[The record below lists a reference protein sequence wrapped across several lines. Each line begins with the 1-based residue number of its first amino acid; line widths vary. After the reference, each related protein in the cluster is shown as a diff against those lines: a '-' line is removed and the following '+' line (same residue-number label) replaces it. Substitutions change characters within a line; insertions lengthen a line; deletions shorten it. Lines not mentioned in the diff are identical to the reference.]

1 MPFWKHIPILRTILA
16 RKKCAILKEK
26 VRIGNN
32 EVSVRVY
39 INRKELEKIEKTL
52 SKKVEL
58 DIIGFKSDI
67 VEFYWPIMR
76 DVLQTDFFLQKC
88 ECLKKVHIMIVHS
101 GQVLSSDSSTA
112 LSDFFPLSIHIDT
125 MIGLIGGQ
133 RAGKDYETVLRTVL
147 VHEFFHF
154 FEMDSIQ
161 KWMLKILPPG
171 IKPSDLK
178 NPKIAKEVTIM
189 ALCNPE
195 NTVEQFIIDCRT
207 EGLSKFRHNVGEV
220 MVLDGKLLFEIIER
234 DLKSVSDYGIISF
247 LARYRKEKGYC
258 YHIGLYMCVIIA
270 ISLLDERKI
279 TQDLMIST
287 DNKKF
292 LPFNE
297 TVGLLRVHFKTLYI
311 SGFTEKLMYEEIL
324 RIHKVRPRLF
334 VKMYDLAC
342 DKLQIPEENRILSW
356 KRYNRLVDFYEKQV
370 LDRYEM
376 KNLVR
381 KSGFEI

>member
-1 MPFWKHIPILRTILA
+1 
-16 RKKCAILKEK
+16 
-26 VRIGNN
+26 
-32 EVSVRVY
+32 
-39 INRKELEKIEKTL
+39 
-52 SKKVEL
+52 
-58 DIIGFKSDI
+58 
-67 VEFYWPIMR
+67 
-76 DVLQTDFFLQKC
+76 
-88 ECLKKVHIMIVHS
+88 
-101 GQVLSSDSSTA
+101 
-112 LSDFFPLSIHIDT
+112 
-125 MIGLIGGQ
+125 
-133 RAGKDYETVLRTVL
+133 
-147 VHEFFHF
+147 
-154 FEMDSIQ
+154 
-161 KWMLKILPPG
+161 
-171 IKPSDLK
+171 
-178 NPKIAKEVTIM
+178 
-189 ALCNPE
+189 
-195 NTVEQFIIDCRT
+195 
-207 EGLSKFRHNVGEV
+207 
-220 MVLDGKLLFEIIER
+220 
-234 DLKSVSDYGIISF
+234 
-247 LARYRKEKGYC
+247 
-258 YHIGLYMCVIIA
+258 MCVIIA